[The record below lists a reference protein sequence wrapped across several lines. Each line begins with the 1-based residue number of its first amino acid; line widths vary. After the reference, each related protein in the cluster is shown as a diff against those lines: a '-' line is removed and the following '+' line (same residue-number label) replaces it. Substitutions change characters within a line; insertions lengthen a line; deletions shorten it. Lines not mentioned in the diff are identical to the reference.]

1 VAVPLTPVER
11 KPPNAV
17 VGSFDA
23 SLTSAP
29 AADRS
34 GLPAVVADGRVN
46 ILIVDDEPAN
56 LKVLEA
62 ILDDPGYRLVR
73 ASSANEAL
81 LALVAED
88 FGLLIL
94 DIRMPDMSGFELA
107 QLIKQRK
114 KSASVPIIFLTAF
127 YNEDQDVLAG
137 YGTGAVDYLHKPINA
152 AVLKSKVAVF
162 VELHRKSR
170 ELVMANRALL
180 LEVTERRRAEE
191 QLRELNESLDRRV
204 TERSEALRESEQR
217 FRTMADQTPVMMW
230 VTNPT
235 GAVDFVN
242 KEYCTFF
249 GVSHEEAMH
258 SSWRLPVHDDDGA
271 YLRALLEAL
280 RTRRPFQADARMRRS
295 DGEWRWMTS
304 HGAPRTSPAGEFL
317 GMIVTSQDVS
327 DQRHAST
334 MQQQIARAK
343 DEFIA
348 VLAHELRSPLAPIRT
363 SVGII
368 RAHASHPLVTRCGE
382 IIERQTAHMARLL
395 DDLLDTSRLS
405 RNTLTLQRAR
415 LRLGDVLQA
424 AVEIAS
430 PLIEQQRLELVMDGV
445 DEPVWLDA
453 DHARLT
459 QVFGNLLNN
468 AAKYSKPGGRVDLMV
483 RPAPGW
489 VVVSVRDAGIGIAH
503 DMLERVFE
511 PFTQATMARD
521 HAPGGVGIGL
531 SLAHRLVE
539 MHGGT
544 VQALSDGPGFG
555 SEFVVRLPA
564 CRDEV
569 VFPVRTDEP
578 SPADVTPMARRV
590 LVADDNV
597 DSADMEAALLS
608 AVGCEVRT
616 VYDGE
621 STLREAERFR
631 PDVVLLD
638 IGMPDI
644 DGHEV
649 CARIRSQSWGGNIVL
664 IAVSGWGQEGDR
676 RRSARAGFN
685 MHLVKPVDP
694 DALLRIV
701 RDAISQSA

>member
-1 VAVPLTPVER
+1 MER
-11 KPPNAV
+11 KPPDAV
-17 VGSFDA
+17 VGPFE
-23 SLTSAP
+23 TSITGAP
-29 AADRS
+29 EP
-34 GLPAVVADGRVN
+34 LPTVMADGRVN

-73 ASSANEAL
+73 AGSANDAL

-107 QLIKQRK
+107 HLIKQRK

-127 YNEDQDVLAG
+127 YNEDQDVAAG
-137 YGTGAVDYLHKPINA
+137 YGTGAVDYLHKPVNA
-152 AVLKSKVAVF
+152 TVLRSKVAVF

-170 ELVMANRALL
+170 ELAMANRALM

-230 VTNPT
+230 VTSPT
-235 GAVDFVN
+235 GVVDFVN
-242 KEYCTFF
+242 KEYCSFF
-249 GVSHEEAMH
+249 GVSHEQALH
-258 SSWRLPVHDDDGA
+258 SSWRMPLHEDDTG
-271 YLRALLEAL
+271 YQRACFEAL

-295 DGEWRWMTS
+295 DGEWRWMTT
-304 HGAPRTSPAGEFL
+304 HGAPRTSPSGEFL
-317 GMIVTSQDVS
+317 GLIVTSQDVTE
-327 DQRHAST
+327 QRQAAGI
-334 MQQQIARAK
+334 QQQIARAK

-368 RAHASHPLVTRCGE
+368 RAHASHPQVKRCGE
-382 IIERQTAHMARLL
+382 IIDRQTAHMARLL

-430 PLIEQQRLELVMDGV
+430 PLIEQQRLELVADGL

-468 AAKYSKPGGRVDLMV
+468 AAKYSKAGGRVDLMV
-483 RPAPGW
+483 RPSPGW
-489 VVVSVRDAGIGIAH
+489 VVVSVRDAGIGIAPE
-503 DMLERVFE
+503 MLERVFE
-511 PFTQATMARD
+511 PFTQATVARD

-544 VQALSDGPGFG
+544 IQAASAGAGFG
-555 SEFVVRLPA
+555 SEFAVRLPV
-564 CRDEV
+564 CPDED
-569 VFPVRTDEP
+569 VFPSQSDEP
-578 SPADVTPMARRV
+578 VQAEVTPLAARRV

-649 CARIRSQSWGGNIVL
+649 CARIRSQSWGGNMVL

>member
-1 VAVPLTPVER
+1 MDR
-11 KPPNAV
+11 KPFDAV
-17 VGSFDA
+17 VGPFD
-23 SLTSAP
+23 TP
-29 AADRS
+29 VPDADR
-34 GLPAVVADGRVN
+34 VVTPMADGRVN

-62 ILDDPGYRLVR
+62 ILEDPGYRLVR
-73 ASSANEAL
+73 ASSANDAL
-81 LALVAED
+81 LALMAED

-107 QLIKQRK
+107 HLIKQRK
-114 KSASVPIIFLTAF
+114 KSAAVPIIFLTAF

-137 YGTGAVDYLHKPINA
+137 YGTGAVDYLHKPVNA

-162 VELHRKSR
+162 VELYRKSR
-170 ELVMANRALL
+170 ELGMANRALL

-230 VTNPT
+230 VVNPSGT
-235 GAVDFVN
+235 VEFVN

-249 GVSHEEAMH
+249 GVSQDEALH
-258 SSWRLPVHDDDGA
+258 SSWRMPLHEDDGA
-271 YLRALLEAL
+271 YVRASYEAL
-280 RTRRPFQADARMRRS
+280 RTRRPFRGDARMRRA

-317 GMIVTSQDVS
+317 GMIVTSQDVT
-327 DQRHAST
+327 DQRHAANI
-334 MQQQIARAK
+334 QQQIARAK

-368 RAHASHPLVTRCGE
+368 RAHATHPLVTRCGE
-382 IIERQTAHMARLL
+382 IIDRQTAHMARLL

-415 LRLGDVLQA
+415 VRLGDVLQA

-430 PLIEQQRLELVMDGV
+430 PLIEQQRLELVVDGV

-468 AAKYSKPGGRVDLMV
+468 AAKYSRPGGRVDLLV

-489 VVVSVRDAGIGIAH
+489 VLVSVRDAGIGIAP
-503 DMLERVFE
+503 DMLDRVFE
-511 PFTQATMARD
+511 PFTQATIARD

-531 SLAHRLVE
+531 SLANRLVE

-544 VQALSDGPGFG
+544 IQASSDGPGFG
-555 SEFVVRLPA
+555 SEFAVRLPV
-564 CRDEV
+564 CPDDV
-569 VFPVRTDEP
+569 VFQDRPAEP
-578 SPADVTPMARRV
+578 ATSEAPLPRRV

-597 DSADMEAALLS
+597 DSADMEAALLT

-631 PDVVLLD
+631 PEVVLLD

-701 RDAISQSA
+701 RDVMSQSA

>member
-1 VAVPLTPVER
+1 VER
-11 KPPNAV
+11 KFP
-17 VGSFDA
+17 DA
-23 SLTSAP
+23 IVAGELGTA
-29 AADRS
+29 S
-34 GLPAVVADGRVN
+34 GLETGRGGLPTVVADGRVN

-56 LKVLEA
+56 LKVLEV
-62 ILDDPGYRLVR
+62 ILDDPGYRLVP
-73 ASSANEAL
+73 AVNANEAL
-81 LALVAED
+81 LALMAED
-88 FGLLIL
+88 FALLIL

-127 YNEDQDVLAG
+127 YNEDQDVVAG
-137 YGTGAVDYLHKPINA
+137 YGSGAVDYLHKPVNA
-152 AVLKSKVAVF
+152 TVLRSKVAVF

-170 ELVMANRALL
+170 ELAMANRAMM

-230 VTNPT
+230 VTNPS
-235 GAVDFVN
+235 GVVDFVN
-242 KEYCTFF
+242 KEYCSFF
-249 GVSHEEAMH
+249 GVSPEEALHPKWSMP
-258 SSWRLPVHDDDGA
+258 LHDDDSG
-271 YLRALLEAL
+271 YLRALFEAL
-280 RTRRPFQADARMRRS
+280 RTRRPFQSDGRMRRA
-295 DGEWRWMTS
+295 DGEWRYMAS
-304 HGAPRTSPAGEFL
+304 HGAPRTSPSGEFL
-317 GMIVTSQDVS
+317 GMIVTSQDVT
-327 DQRHAST
+327 DQRQAATIQH
-334 MQQQIARAK
+334 QIARAK

-368 RAHASHPLVTRCGE
+368 RSHAAHPLITRCGE

-405 RNTLTLQRAR
+405 RHTLTLQRSR
-415 LRLGDVLQA
+415 LRLGDVLRA
-424 AVEIAS
+424 AVEIAG
-430 PLIEQQRLELVMDGV
+430 PLIEQQRLELVVDGR

-453 DHARLT
+453 DQARLT

-468 AAKYSKPGGRVDLMV
+468 AAKYSKPGGRVDLIV
-483 RPAPGW
+483 KPAPGW
-489 VVVSVRDAGIGIAH
+489 VMVTVRDAGIGIAS

-511 PFTQATMARD
+511 PFTQTTSARD

-531 SLAHRLVE
+531 SLAQRLVD

-544 VQALSDGPGFG
+544 IEASSEGPGFG
-555 SEFVVRLPA
+555 SEFVVRLPV
-564 CRDEV
+564 CPDEPAAEAV
-569 VFPVRTDEP
+569 EPAVEPVRV
-578 SPADVTPMARRV
+578 PAAPVARRV

-649 CARIRSQSWGGNIVL
+649 CARIRSQSWGGGIVL
-664 IAVSGWGQEGDR
+664 IAVSGWGQESDR

-701 RDAISQSA
+701 RDLMSQGA

>member
-1 VAVPLTPVER
+1 
-11 KPPNAV
+11 
-17 VGSFDA
+17 
-23 SLTSAP
+23 
-29 AADRS
+29 
-34 GLPAVVADGRVN
+34 
-46 ILIVDDEPAN
+46 
-56 LKVLEA
+56 
-62 ILDDPGYRLVR
+62 
-73 ASSANEAL
+73 
-81 LALVAED
+81 
-88 FGLLIL
+88 
-94 DIRMPDMSGFELA
+94 
-107 QLIKQRK
+107 
-114 KSASVPIIFLTAF
+114 
-127 YNEDQDVLAG
+127 
-137 YGTGAVDYLHKPINA
+137 
-152 AVLKSKVAVF
+152 
-162 VELHRKSR
+162 
-170 ELVMANRALL
+170 
-180 LEVTERRRAEE
+180 
-191 QLRELNESLDRRV
+191 
-204 TERSEALRESEQR
+204 
-217 FRTMADQTPVMMW
+217 
-230 VTNPT
+230 
-235 GAVDFVN
+235 
-242 KEYCTFF
+242 
-249 GVSHEEAMH
+249 
-258 SSWRLPVHDDDGA
+258 
-271 YLRALLEAL
+271 
-280 RTRRPFQADARMRRS
+280 
-295 DGEWRWMTS
+295 
-304 HGAPRTSPAGEFL
+304 
-317 GMIVTSQDVS
+317 MIVTSQDVT
-327 DQRHAST
+327 DQRQAATIQH
-334 MQQQIARAK
+334 QIARAK

-368 RAHASHPLVTRCGE
+368 RAHATHPLVARCGD
-382 IIERQTAHMARLL
+382 IIDRQTAHMARLL

-415 LRLGDVLQA
+415 LRLGDVLQSA
-424 AVEIAS
+424 MEIAS
-430 PLIEQQRLELVMDGV
+430 PLIEQQRLELSMDGL

-468 AAKYSKPGGRVDLMV
+468 AAKYSKPGGRVDLIV
-483 RPAPGW
+483 RPGPGW
-489 VVVSVRDAGIGIAH
+489 VVVSVRDAGIGIAP
-503 DMLERVFE
+503 DMLDRVFE

-544 VQALSDGPGFG
+544 IQAMSEGTGSG
-555 SEFVVRLPA
+555 SEFVVRLPV
-564 CRDEV
+564 CPDEV
-569 VFPVRTDEP
+569 VFPDPPAAPPVAST
-578 SPADVTPMARRV
+578 SPLPRRV

-649 CARIRSQSWGGNIVL
+649 CARIRSQSWGGTMVL

-701 RDAISQSA
+701 RDVMSQESA

>member
-1 VAVPLTPVER
+1 MER
-11 KPPNAV
+11 KLPDAV
-17 VGSFDA
+17 VGP
-23 SLTSAP
+23 LETPAP
-29 AADRS
+29 AAER
-34 GLPAVVADGRVN
+34 GAFPHVVADGRVN

-73 ASSANEAL
+73 ATNANDAL

-107 QLIKQRK
+107 NLIKQRK

-127 YNEDQDVLAG
+127 YNEDQDILAG
-137 YGTGAVDYLHKPINA
+137 YGTGAVDYLHKPVNA
-152 AVLKSKVAVF
+152 TALKSKVAVF
-162 VELHRKSR
+162 VELYRKSR
-170 ELVMANRALL
+170 ELAMANRALL

-204 TERSEALRESEQR
+204 TERSEALRESELR

-230 VTNPT
+230 VTSPS
-235 GAVDFVN
+235 GVVEFVN

-249 GVSHEEAMH
+249 GVSHEEAVH
-258 SSWRLPVHDDDGA
+258 DSWRMPVHDEDGA
-271 YLRALLEAL
+271 YMRTLFEAL
-280 RTRRPFQADARMRRS
+280 RTRRPFQADARMRRG

-304 HGAPRTSPAGEFL
+304 HGAPRTSPSGEFL
-317 GMIVTSQDVS
+317 GMIVTSQDIT

-334 MQQQIARAK
+334 IQQQIARAK

-368 RAHASHPLVTRCGE
+368 RTHANHPLVARCGD
-382 IIERQTAHMARLL
+382 IIDRQTAHMARLL

-415 LRLGDVLQA
+415 LRLGDVLQSA
-424 AVEIAS
+424 IEIAS
-430 PLIEQQRLELVMDGV
+430 PLVEQQRLELVVEGV

-483 RPAPGW
+483 RPSPGF
-489 VVVSVRDAGIGIAH
+489 VVVSVRDAGIGIAP
-503 DMLERVFE
+503 DMLDRVFE
-511 PFTQATMARD
+511 PFTQATIARD

-531 SLAHRLVE
+531 SLAQRLVE
-539 MHGGT
+539 MHGGAI
-544 VQALSDGPGFG
+544 QAVSDGPGYG
-555 SEFVVRLPA
+555 SEFVVRLPV
-564 CRDEV
+564 CPDEA
-569 VFPVRTDEP
+569 VFQERQAQPV
-578 SPADVTPMARRV
+578 SADGPLPRRV

-631 PDVVLLD
+631 PDVILLD

-649 CARIRSQSWGGNIVL
+649 CARIRSQAWGGNVVL

-701 RDAISQSA
+701 RDVMSQSA

>member
-1 VAVPLTPVER
+1 MAVPLNAVER
-11 KPPNAV
+11 KPPDAV
-17 VGSFDA
+17 VGPFEGS
-23 SLTSAP
+23 TAP
-29 AADRS
+29 DADRNS
-34 GLPAVVADGRVN
+34 PTVVADGRVN

-73 ASSANEAL
+73 AGSANDAL
-81 LALVAED
+81 MSLVSED

-107 QLIKQRK
+107 HLIKQRK
-114 KSASVPIIFLTAF
+114 KSAAVPIIFLTAF
-127 YNEDQDVLAG
+127 YNEDQDVVAG
-137 YGTGAVDYLHKPINA
+137 YGTGAVDYLHKPVNA
-152 AVLKSKVAVF
+152 TVLRSKVAVF

-217 FRTMADQTPVMMW
+217 FRTMADQTPMMMW
-230 VTNPT
+230 VTSPS
-235 GAVDFVN
+235 GVVEFVN
-242 KEYCTFF
+242 KEYCSFF
-249 GVSHEEAMH
+249 GVSPEESTQSGWRMPLHEDD
-258 SSWRLPVHDDDGA
+258 SS
-271 YLRALLEAL
+271 YLRALFEAL
-280 RTRRPFQADARMRRS
+280 RTRRPFQSDARMRRA
-295 DGEWRWMTS
+295 DGEWRWMMS
-304 HGAPRTSPAGEFL
+304 NGAPRTSPSGEFL
-317 GMIVTSQDVS
+317 GMIVTSHDVT
-327 DQRHAST
+327 DQRHAAT

-363 SVGII
+363 SVGIL
-368 RAHASHPLVTRCGE
+368 RAHATHPLIVRCGD
-382 IIERQTAHMARLL
+382 IIDRQTAHMARLL

-415 LRLGDVLQA
+415 VRLGEVLQSA
-424 AVEIAS
+424 MEIAS
-430 PLIEQQRLELVMDGV
+430 PLIDQQRLELEVDGL

-468 AAKYSKPGGRVDLMV
+468 AAKYSKPGGRVNLMV

-489 VVVSVRDAGIGIAH
+489 VVVSVRDSGIGIAP
-503 DMLERVFE
+503 DMLDRVFE

-539 MHGGT
+539 MHGGSI
-544 VQALSDGPGFG
+544 QAVSDGPGFG
-555 SEFVVRLPA
+555 SEFVVRLPV
-564 CRDEV
+564 CPDDV
-569 VFPVRTDEP
+569 VVQERPVAPAVTDAP
-578 SPADVTPMARRV
+578 LPRRV

-701 RDAISQSA
+701 RDVMSQSA

>member
-1 VAVPLTPVER
+1 
-11 KPPNAV
+11 
-17 VGSFDA
+17 
-23 SLTSAP
+23 
-29 AADRS
+29 
-34 GLPAVVADGRVN
+34 
-46 ILIVDDEPAN
+46 
-56 LKVLEA
+56 
-62 ILDDPGYRLVR
+62 
-73 ASSANEAL
+73 
-81 LALVAED
+81 
-88 FGLLIL
+88 
-94 DIRMPDMSGFELA
+94 
-107 QLIKQRK
+107 
-114 KSASVPIIFLTAF
+114 
-127 YNEDQDVLAG
+127 
-137 YGTGAVDYLHKPINA
+137 
-152 AVLKSKVAVF
+152 
-162 VELHRKSR
+162 
-170 ELVMANRALL
+170 
-180 LEVTERRRAEE
+180 
-191 QLRELNESLDRRV
+191 
-204 TERSEALRESEQR
+204 
-217 FRTMADQTPVMMW
+217 
-230 VTNPT
+230 
-235 GAVDFVN
+235 
-242 KEYCTFF
+242 
-249 GVSHEEAMH
+249 
-258 SSWRLPVHDDDGA
+258 
-271 YLRALLEAL
+271 
-280 RTRRPFQADARMRRS
+280 
-295 DGEWRWMTS
+295 
-304 HGAPRTSPAGEFL
+304 
-317 GMIVTSQDVS
+317 VTSQDVT
-327 DQRHAST
+327 DQRHAAT
-334 MQQQIARAK
+334 IQQQTARAK

-368 RAHASHPLVTRCGE
+368 RSHANHPLIIRCGE

-415 LRLGDVLQA
+415 ARLGDVLQSA
-424 AVEIAS
+424 IEIAS
-430 PLIEQQRLELVMDGV
+430 PLIEQQRLELVVDGV

-468 AAKYSKPGGRVDLMV
+468 AAKYSKAGGRVDLAV
-483 RPAPGW
+483 RPSPGW
-489 VVVSVRDAGIGIAH
+489 VVVTVRDAGIGIAP

-544 VQALSDGPGFG
+544 IRAASDGPGFG

-564 CRDEV
+564 CPDEV
-569 VFPVRTDEP
+569 LFQE
-578 SPADVTPMARRV
+578 SPAAPAAVSNAPLPRRV

-631 PDVVLLD
+631 PEVILLD

-649 CARIRSQSWGGNIVL
+649 CARIRSQAWGGNIVL

-701 RDAISQSA
+701 RDVMSQSA

>member
-1 VAVPLTPVER
+1 VAVQVTPVER
-11 KPPNAV
+11 KPPDAV
-17 VGSFDA
+17 VGPFD
-23 SLTSAP
+23 TSMTGGPAP
-29 AADRS
+29 
-34 GLPAVVADGRVN
+34 LPTVVPDGRVN

-56 LKVLEA
+56 LKVLEV

-73 ASSANEAL
+73 AGSANDAL

-107 QLIKQRK
+107 HLIKQRK

-127 YNEDQDVLAG
+127 YNEDQDVAEG
-137 YGTGAVDYLHKPINA
+137 YGTGAVDYLHKPVNA
-152 AVLKSKVAVF
+152 TILRSKVAVF

-170 ELVMANRALL
+170 ELAMANRALM

-191 QLRELNESLDRRV
+191 QLRDLNESLDRRV

-230 VTNPT
+230 VTSPS
-235 GAVDFVN
+235 GVVDFVN
-242 KEYCTFF
+242 KEYCSFF
-249 GVSHEEAMH
+249 GVSQEQALHA
-258 SSWRLPVHDDDGA
+258 SWRMPLHDDDG
-271 YLRALLEAL
+271 YQRALFDAL
-280 RTRRPFQADARMRRS
+280 RSRRPFQAEARMRRA
-295 DGEWRWMTS
+295 DGEWRWMTT
-304 HGAPRTSPAGEFL
+304 HGAPRTSPSGEFL
-317 GMIVTSQDVS
+317 GLIVTSQDVT
-327 DQRHAST
+327 DQRQAANI
-334 MQQQIARAK
+334 QQQIARAK

-368 RAHASHPLVTRCGE
+368 RSHATHPQVKRCGD
-382 IIERQTAHMARLL
+382 IIDRQTAHMARLL

-430 PLIEQQRLELVMDGV
+430 PLIEQQRLELVVDGA

-468 AAKYSKPGGRVDLMV
+468 AAKYSKASGRVDLMV
-483 RPAPGW
+483 RPSPGW
-489 VVVSVRDAGIGIAH
+489 VVVSVRDAGIGIAPE
-503 DMLERVFE
+503 MLERVFE
-511 PFTQATMARD
+511 PFTQATVARD

-544 VQALSDGPGFG
+544 IQAESAGAGCG
-555 SEFVVRLPA
+555 SEFLVRLPV
-564 CRDEV
+564 CPDEV
-569 VFPVRTDEP
+569 VFPARPDEP
-578 SPADVTPMARRV
+578 VQAEGTPLAARRV

-649 CARIRSQSWGGNIVL
+649 CARIRSQAWGGSMVL
-664 IAVSGWGQEGDR
+664 IAVSGWGQESDR

>member
-1 VAVPLTPVER
+1 VTRTPFDDVNMPAREAEPAG
-11 KPPNAV
+11 PPSV
-17 VGSFDA
+17 M
-23 SLTSAP
+23 
-29 AADRS
+29 
-34 GLPAVVADGRVN
+34 ADGRVN

-73 ASSANEAL
+73 ASSANDAL
-81 LALVAED
+81 LSLVSED
-88 FGLLIL
+88 FALLIL

-107 QLIKQRK
+107 HLIKQRR
-114 KSASVPIIFLTAF
+114 KSALVPIIFLTAF
-127 YNEDQDVLAG
+127 YTEDQDVVAG
-137 YGTGAVDYLHKPINA
+137 YGTGAVDYLHKPVNA
-152 AVLKSKVAVF
+152 TVLRSKVAVF

-170 ELVMANRALL
+170 ELAMANRALM
-180 LEVTERRRAEE
+180 LEVAERRRAEE

-230 VTNPT
+230 VTNPA
-235 GAVDFVN
+235 GAADFVN

-249 GVSHEEAMH
+249 GVTSEEALH
-258 SSWRLPVHDDDGA
+258 NGWRLPVHDDDGT
-271 YLRALLEAL
+271 YLRTLFEAL
-280 RTRRPFQADARMRRS
+280 RTRRPFQADARMRRA
-295 DGEWRWMTS
+295 DGEWRWMMS
-304 HGAPRTSPAGEFL
+304 QGAPRTSSSGEFL
-317 GMIVTSQDVS
+317 GMIVTSQDVT
-327 DQRHAST
+327 DQRQAAT
-334 MQQQIARAK
+334 IQQQIARAK

-363 SVGII
+363 SVGIL
-368 RAHASHPLVTRCGE
+368 RAHASHPMVIRSGE
-382 IIERQTAHMARLL
+382 VIERQTAHMARLL

-405 RNTLTLQRAR
+405 RNTLTLQRSRVR
-415 LRLGDVLQA
+415 LRDVIQA

-430 PLIEQQRLELVMDGV
+430 PLVEQQRLELVLNGI

-453 DHARLT
+453 DQARLT

-468 AAKYSKPGGRVDLMV
+468 AAKYSKPGGRVDVGV
-483 RPAPGW
+483 RPTLGW
-489 VVVSVRDAGIGIAH
+489 VAVSVRDSGIGIAA
-503 DMLERVFE
+503 DMLDRVFE
-511 PFTQATMARD
+511 PFIQATTARD

-539 MHGGT
+539 MHGGSI
-544 VQALSDGPGFG
+544 QAVSEGPGYG
-555 SEFVVRLPA
+555 SEFIVRLPA
-564 CRDEV
+564 CPDED
-569 VFPVRTDEP
+569 VFQSQPEERQMEQAPLV
-578 SPADVTPMARRV
+578 RRV

-631 PDVVLLD
+631 PEIVLLD

-649 CARIRSQSWGGNIVL
+649 CARIRSQPWGGSIVL
-664 IAVSGWGQEGDR
+664 IAVSGWGQENDR

-694 DALLRIV
+694 DALLRFV
-701 RDAISQSA
+701 RDVMSQNA

>member
-1 VAVPLTPVER
+1 VER
-11 KPPNAV
+11 KPLDAV
-17 VGSFDA
+17 VGPLSA
-23 SLTSAP
+23 SVPSSPDPERSA
-29 AADRS
+29 
-34 GLPAVVADGRVN
+34 LPTVVADGRVN

-73 ASSANEAL
+73 ASSANDAL
-81 LALVAED
+81 LALMAED

-127 YNEDQDVLAG
+127 YNEDQDVAVG
-137 YGTGAVDYLHKPINA
+137 YGTGAVDYLHKPVNA
-152 AVLKSKVAVF
+152 AVLRSKVAVF

-170 ELVMANRALL
+170 ELAMANRALL

-235 GAVDFVN
+235 GVVDFVN
-242 KEYCTFF
+242 KEYCSFF
-249 GVSHEEAMH
+249 GASHEEALH
-258 SSWRLPVHDDDGA
+258 SSWRMPLHDDDSG
-271 YLRALLEAL
+271 YLRALFEAL

-304 HGAPRTSPAGEFL
+304 HGAPRTSPSGEFL
-317 GMIVTSQDVS
+317 GMIVTSQDVT
-327 DQRHAST
+327 DQRQAAT
-334 MQQQIARAK
+334 IQQQIARAK

-368 RAHASHPLVTRCGE
+368 RAHAAHPLVIRCGE
-382 IIERQTAHMARLL
+382 IIDRQTSHMARLL

-405 RNTLTLQRAR
+405 RNTLTLQRSR
-415 LRLGDVLQA
+415 VRLGDVLQS

-430 PLIEQQRLELVMDGV
+430 PLVEQQRLELIVDGL

-468 AAKYSKPGGRVDLMV
+468 AAKYSKAGGRVDLMV
-483 RPAPGW
+483 RPSPGW
-489 VVVSVRDAGIGIAH
+489 VGVSVRDSGIGIAP
-503 DMLERVFE
+503 DMLDRVFE
-511 PFTQATMARD
+511 PFTQATVARD

-544 VQALSDGPGFG
+544 IQAVSDGPGFG
-555 SEFVVRLPA
+555 SEFLVRLPV
-564 CRDEV
+564 CPDEV

-578 SPADVTPMARRV
+578 PRTEVAPLSRRV

-649 CARIRSQSWGGNIVL
+649 CARIRSQ
-664 IAVSGWGQEGDR
+664 
-676 RRSARAGFN
+676 
-685 MHLVKPVDP
+685 
-694 DALLRIV
+694 
-701 RDAISQSA
+701 

>member
-1 VAVPLTPVER
+1 MTPVER
-11 KPPNAV
+11 KPPDAV
-17 VGSFDA
+17 VGPFDTGM
-23 SLTSAP
+23 SSP
-29 AADRS
+29 S
-34 GLPAVVADGRVN
+34 EPLPMVMADGRVN

-56 LKVLEA
+56 LKVLEV

-73 ASSANEAL
+73 ASSANDAL

-107 QLIKQRK
+107 HLIKQRK

-127 YNEDQDVLAG
+127 YNEDQDVAAG
-137 YGTGAVDYLHKPINA
+137 YGTGAVDYLHKPVNA
-152 AVLKSKVAVF
+152 TVLRSKVAVF

-170 ELVMANRALL
+170 ELAMANRALM

-230 VTNPT
+230 VTSPT
-235 GAVDFVN
+235 GVVDFVN
-242 KEYCTFF
+242 KEYCSFF
-249 GVSHEEAMH
+249 GVSHEQALH
-258 SSWRLPVHDDDGA
+258 TSWRMPLHDDDAG
-271 YLRALLEAL
+271 YQRALFEAL
-280 RTRRPFQADARMRRS
+280 RTRRAFQADARMRRS
-295 DGEWRWMTS
+295 DGEWRWLTT
-304 HGAPRTSPAGEFL
+304 HGAPRTSPSGEFL
-317 GMIVTSQDVS
+317 GLIVTSQDVT
-327 DQRHAST
+327 DQRQAANIQH
-334 MQQQIARAK
+334 QIARAK

-368 RAHASHPLVTRCGE
+368 RTHASHPQVKRCGE

-405 RNTLTLQRAR
+405 RNTLTLQRAH
-415 LRLGDVLQA
+415 LRLGEVLQA

-430 PLIEQQRLELVMDGV
+430 PLIEQQRLELVTDGL

-468 AAKYSKPGGRVDLMV
+468 AAKYSKAGGRVDLMV
-483 RPAPGW
+483 RPSQGW
-489 VVVSVRDAGIGIAH
+489 VVVSVRDAGIGIAPE
-503 DMLERVFE
+503 MLERVFD
-511 PFTQATMARD
+511 PFTQATVARD

-544 VQALSDGPGFG
+544 IQAESAGAGYG
-555 SEFVVRLPA
+555 SEFVVRLPV
-564 CRDEV
+564 CPDDV
-569 VFPVRTDEP
+569 VFPSRADPPV
-578 SPADVTPMARRV
+578 PAEVTPIAARRV

-608 AVGCEVRT
+608 AVGCDVRT

-649 CARIRSQSWGGNIVL
+649 CARIRSQAWGGSMVL
-664 IAVSGWGQEGDR
+664 IAVSGWGQESDR

-701 RDAISQSA
+701 RDAVSQSA

>member
-1 VAVPLTPVER
+1 VER
-11 KPPNAV
+11 KPPDAV
-17 VGSFDA
+17 VGPFESM
-23 SLTSAP
+23 SSAFEP
-29 AADRS
+29 ERNA
-34 GLPAVVADGRVN
+34 LPTVVADGRVN

-56 LKVLEA
+56 LKVLEV

-73 ASSANEAL
+73 ATSANDAL
-81 LALVAED
+81 LALMADD

-107 QLIKQRK
+107 NLIKQRK

-137 YGTGAVDYLHKPINA
+137 YGTGAVDYLHKPVNA
-152 AVLKSKVAVF
+152 TVLRSKVAVF

-170 ELVMANRALL
+170 ELAMANRALL

-230 VTNPT
+230 VTSPS
-235 GAVDFVN
+235 GLVEFVN
-242 KEYCTFF
+242 KEYCSFF

-258 SSWRLPVHDDDGA
+258 NSWRMPLHDDDST
-271 YLRALLEAL
+271 YQQSLVEAL
-280 RTRRPFQADARMRRS
+280 RTRRPFQGDARMRRS

-304 HGAPRTSPAGEFL
+304 HGAPRTSPSGEFL
-317 GMIVTSQDVS
+317 GMIVTSQDVT
-327 DQRHAST
+327 DQRHAAT
-334 MQQQIARAK
+334 IQQQIARAK

-368 RAHASHPLVTRCGE
+368 RAHATHPLVARCGD
-382 IIERQTAHMARLL
+382 IIDRQTAHMARLL

-415 LRLGDVLQA
+415 LRLGDVLQSA
-424 AVEIAS
+424 MEIAS
-430 PLIEQQRLELVMDGV
+430 PLLDQQRLELVSDGL

-468 AAKYSKPGGRVDLMV
+468 AAKYSKPGGRVDLIV
-483 RPAPGW
+483 RPSPGW
-489 VVVSVRDAGIGIAH
+489 VVVSVRDAGIGISP
-503 DMLERVFE
+503 DMLDRVFE
-511 PFTQATMARD
+511 PFTQATIARD

-531 SLAHRLVE
+531 SLAQRLVE
-539 MHGGT
+539 MHGGSI
-544 VQALSDGPGFG
+544 QAVSDGAGSG

-564 CRDEV
+564 CPDEV
-569 VFPVRTDEP
+569 VFPERPIEP
-578 SPADVTPMARRV
+578 VAVADSPLPRRV

-597 DSADMEAALLS
+597 DSADMEAALLT

-631 PDVVLLD
+631 PEVVLLD

-649 CARIRSQSWGGNIVL
+649 CARIRSQSWGGSMVL

-701 RDAISQSA
+701 RDVMSQNA

>member
-1 VAVPLTPVER
+1 MSSAFEPER
-11 KPPNAV
+11 NA
-17 VGSFDA
+17 
-23 SLTSAP
+23 
-29 AADRS
+29 
-34 GLPAVVADGRVN
+34 LPAVVADGRVN

-73 ASSANEAL
+73 ASNANDAL
-81 LALVAED
+81 LALMAED

-107 QLIKQRK
+107 HLIKQRK

-127 YNEDQDVLAG
+127 YNEDQDVMAG
-137 YGTGAVDYLHKPINA
+137 YGTGAVDYLHKPVNA
-152 AVLKSKVAVF
+152 TVLKSKVAVF

-170 ELVMANRALL
+170 ELAMANRALL

-191 QLRELNESLDRRV
+191 QLRDLNESLDRRV

-230 VTNPT
+230 VTNPAGT
-235 GAVDFVN
+235 VDFVN

-258 SSWRLPVHDDDGA
+258 SGWRMPLHDDDTG
-271 YLRALLEAL
+271 YQRSLFEAL
-280 RTRRPFQADARMRRS
+280 RTRRPFQAEARMRRS

-304 HGAPRTSPAGEFL
+304 HGAPRTAASGEFL
-317 GMIVTSQDVS
+317 GMIVTSQDVT
-327 DQRHAST
+327 DQRQAASI
-334 MQQQIARAK
+334 QQQIARAK

-382 IIERQTAHMARLL
+382 IIDRQTAHMARLL

-415 LRLGDVLQA
+415 VRLGDVLQS

-430 PLIEQQRLELVMDGV
+430 PLIEQQRLELLVHGV

-468 AAKYSKPGGRVDLMV
+468 AAKYSKPGGRVDLLV
-483 RPAPGW
+483 RPSTGW
-489 VVVSVRDAGIGIAH
+489 VVVSVRDSGIGIAP
-503 DMLERVFE
+503 DMLDRVFE
-511 PFTQATMARD
+511 PFTQASMARD

-531 SLAHRLVE
+531 SLANRLVE
-539 MHGGT
+539 MHGGSI
-544 VQALSDGPGFG
+544 QALSDGPGFG
-555 SEFVVRLPA
+555 SEFLVRLPA
-564 CRDEV
+564 CPDEV
-569 VFPVRTDEP
+569 VFPARTDEP
-578 SPADVTPMARRV
+578 PQAELTPLPRRV

-597 DSADMEAALLS
+597 DSADMEAALLT

-649 CARIRSQSWGGNIVL
+649 CARIRSQAWGGSMVL

-701 RDAISQSA
+701 RDVMSQSA

>member
-1 VAVPLTPVER
+1 MVVPLTAVER
-11 KPPNAV
+11 KLSDAV
-17 VGSFDA
+17 IGPLDGSGSSISDA
-23 SLTSAP
+23 ERHVP
-29 AADRS
+29 
-34 GLPAVVADGRVN
+34 PAVFADGRVN

-73 ASSANEAL
+73 ATSANEAL
-81 LALVAED
+81 LALMAED

-94 DIRMPDMSGFELA
+94 DVRMPDMSGIELA
-107 QLIKQRK
+107 HLVKQRK

-152 AVLKSKVAVF
+152 AVLRSKVAVF

-170 ELVMANRALL
+170 ELAMANRALL

-230 VTNPT
+230 VTSPA
-235 GAVDFVN
+235 GVVEFVN

-249 GVSHEEAMH
+249 GVTPDEALRN
-258 SSWRLPVHDDDGA
+258 SWRMPLHDDDSA
-271 YLRALLEAL
+271 YLRTLFEAL
-280 RTRRPFQADARMRRS
+280 RTRRPFQGDARMRRS
-295 DGEWRWMTS
+295 DGEWRWMMS
-304 HGAPRTSPAGEFL
+304 QGAPRTSPAGEFL

-327 DQRHAST
+327 DQRQAAT
-334 MQQQIARAK
+334 IQQQIARAK

-368 RAHASHPLVTRCGE
+368 RAHATHPLVVRCGD
-382 IIERQTAHMARLL
+382 IIDRQTAHMARLL

-415 LRLGDVLQA
+415 LRLGDVLQS

-430 PLIEQQRLELVMDGV
+430 PLIDQQRLELVADGL

-468 AAKYSKPGGRVDLMV
+468 AAKYSKPGGKVDLLV
-483 RPAPGW
+483 RPATGW
-489 VVVSVRDAGIGIAH
+489 VTVSVRDAGIGIAP
-503 DMLERVFE
+503 DMLDRVFE
-511 PFTQATMARD
+511 PFMQATMARD

-539 MHGGT
+539 MHGGSIEA
-544 VQALSDGPGFG
+544 VSAGPGFG
-555 SEFVVRLPA
+555 SEFVVRLPVCPDDA
-564 CRDEV
+564 
-569 VFPVRTDEP
+569 VFHERPAEP
-578 SPADVTPMARRV
+578 AASNAPLPRRV

-597 DSADMEAALLS
+597 DSADMEAALLT

-631 PDVVLLD
+631 PDVILLD

-649 CARIRSQSWGGNIVL
+649 CARIRSQSWGGSIVL
-664 IAVSGWGQEGDR
+664 IAVSGWGQESDR

-701 RDAISQSA
+701 REVMSQNA

>member
-1 VAVPLTPVER
+1 MERRPLD
-11 KPPNAV
+11 AV
-17 VGSFDA
+17 VGPFD
-23 SLTSAP
+23 STSAES
-29 AADRS
+29 DRG
-34 GLPAVVADGRVN
+34 GLAPIVADGRVN

-62 ILDDPGYRLVR
+62 ILDDPGYRLVP
-73 ASSANEAL
+73 ASNANDAL

-127 YNEDQDVLAG
+127 YNEDQDVVAG
-137 YGTGAVDYLHKPINA
+137 YGTGAVDYLHKPVNA
-152 AVLKSKVAVF
+152 TVLKSKVAVF

-170 ELVMANRALL
+170 ELAMANRALM

-204 TERSEALRESEQR
+204 TERSEALRESEVR

-230 VTNPT
+230 VTSPN
-235 GAVDFVN
+235 GAVEFVN
-242 KEYCTFF
+242 KEYCSFF
-249 GVSHEEAMH
+249 GVTHEDATH
-258 SSWRLPVHDDDGA
+258 SGWRLPLHDEDGA
-271 YLRALLEAL
+271 YLRVLFEAL
-280 RTRRPFQADARMRRS
+280 RTRRPFQGDARMRRA

-317 GMIVTSQDVS
+317 GMIVTSQDVT
-327 DQRHAST
+327 DQRHAAT
-334 MQQQIARAK
+334 IQQQTARAK

-368 RAHASHPLVTRCGE
+368 RAHASHPLIIRCGE

-415 LRLGDVLQA
+415 ARLGNVLQS

-430 PLIEQQRLELVMDGV
+430 PLIEQQRLELVVDGV
-445 DEPVWLDA
+445 DEPVWLDG

-468 AAKYSKPGGRVDLMV
+468 AAKYSKAGGRVDLIV
-483 RPAPGW
+483 RPSPGW
-489 VVVSVRDAGIGIAH
+489 VVVTVRDAGIGIAP
-503 DMLERVFE
+503 DMLDRVFE

-544 VQALSDGPGFG
+544 IRAVSDGPGFG
-555 SEFVVRLPA
+555 SEFVVRLPV
-564 CRDEV
+564 CPDEA
-569 VFPVRTDEP
+569 VFQEA
-578 SPADVTPMARRV
+578 PAAPAAVDNATMPRRV

-597 DSADMEAALLS
+597 DSADMEAALMT
-608 AVGCEVRT
+608 AAGCEVRT

-631 PDVVLLD
+631 PDVILLD

-649 CARIRSQSWGGNIVL
+649 CARIRSQSWGGSIVL
-664 IAVSGWGQEGDR
+664 IAVSGWGQESDR

-701 RDAISQSA
+701 RDVMSQSA

>member
-1 VAVPLTPVER
+1 VER
-11 KPPNAV
+11 KLSDAVIGPLDGSGSSMSDAERQAPPAIV
-17 VGSFDA
+17 V
-23 SLTSAP
+23 
-29 AADRS
+29 
-34 GLPAVVADGRVN
+34 DGRVN

-73 ASSANEAL
+73 ATSANEAL
-81 LALVAED
+81 LALMAED

-94 DIRMPDMSGFELA
+94 DVRMPDMSGIELA
-107 QLIKQRK
+107 HLVKQRK

-152 AVLKSKVAVF
+152 AVLRSKVAVF

-170 ELVMANRALL
+170 ELAMANRALL

-230 VTNPT
+230 VTSPT
-235 GAVDFVN
+235 GVVEFVN

-249 GVSHEEAMH
+249 GVMPDEALR
-258 SSWRLPVHDDDGA
+258 SSWRMPLHDDDGA
-271 YLRALLEAL
+271 YLRTLFEAL
-280 RTRRPFQADARMRRS
+280 RTHRPFQGDARMRRS
-295 DGEWRWMTS
+295 DGEWRWMMS

-327 DQRHAST
+327 DQRQAAT
-334 MQQQIARAK
+334 IQQQIARAK

-368 RAHASHPLVTRCGE
+368 RAHATHPLVVRCGD
-382 IIERQTAHMARLL
+382 IIDRQTAHMARLL

-415 LRLGDVLQA
+415 LRLGDVLQS

-430 PLIEQQRLELVMDGV
+430 PLIDQQRLELVADGL

-468 AAKYSKPGGRVDLMV
+468 AAKYSKPGGKVDLVV
-483 RPAPGW
+483 RPATGW
-489 VVVSVRDAGIGIAH
+489 VTISVRDAGIGIAP
-503 DMLERVFE
+503 DMLDRVFE
-511 PFTQATMARD
+511 PFMQATMARD

-539 MHGGT
+539 MHGGSI
-544 VQALSDGPGFG
+544 QAVSAGPGFG
-555 SEFVVRLPA
+555 SEFVVRLPV
-564 CRDEV
+564 CPDDV
-569 VFPVRTDEP
+569 VFHERPAEP
-578 SPADVTPMARRV
+578 AASNAPLPRRV

-597 DSADMEAALLS
+597 DSADMEAALLT

-621 STLREAERFR
+621 STLREADRFR
-631 PDVVLLD
+631 PDVILLD

-664 IAVSGWGQEGDR
+664 IAVSGWGQESDR

-701 RDAISQSA
+701 RDVMSQNA